1 MTAPGP
7 GWHPDPEGNQQLRYW
22 DGQQWTSASQPMPS
36 PQTSQPADPHT
47 KRRNRNLLLATLGIV
62 VLVVGGVYAYQE
74 ITKPSVCKEYCS
86 AVADLND
93 QKCTEPTVHNCDT
106 MILEKVALAQK
117 VNDKTVS
124 EATMSREVER
134 IHSAAGSVNSVGSRW
149 ERSDCSEPQDGDDLY
164 KCRTIAA
171 DMDEEFDDLAQLL
184 LKLK

>member
-1 MTAPGP
+1 MSTPPA

-22 DGQQWTSASQPMPS
+22 DGQQWTSATQPMS
-36 PQTSQPADPHT
+36 SSQTPRPADPHT
-47 KRRNRNLLLATLGIV
+47 KKRNRTLLLAALGIV
-62 VLVVGGVYAYQE
+62 ILVVGGVYAYQE

-86 AVADLND
+86 AVTDLND
-93 QKCTEPTVHNCDT
+93 QKCTEPTVHNCNA
-106 MILEKVALAQK
+106 MILEKVSLAQK

-124 EATMSREVER
+124 EAAMSREVER
-134 IHSAAGSVNSVGSRW
+134 IHSAAGSVDSVGSRW